1 MWYEQTYSVF
11 NKKYKKKQ
19 KDKTKK
25 KNKITKTILNK
36 IKSLTN

>member
-11 NKKYKKKQ
+11 NKKYKKKK
-19 KDKTKK
+19 KDKPDK
-25 KNKITKTILNK
+25 KNKITKTILDK